1 MSALAKKKEEVIA
14 EIEVDPAEISKITIA
29 WDEFVGCLCLSDKS
43 KEYIQEE
50 MERLAQSILNFEE
63 YFVSSS
69 ADKNEKVI
77 KVE

>member
-50 MERLAQSILNFEE
+50 MERLA
-63 YFVSSS
+63 
-69 ADKNEKVI
+69 
-77 KVE
+77 